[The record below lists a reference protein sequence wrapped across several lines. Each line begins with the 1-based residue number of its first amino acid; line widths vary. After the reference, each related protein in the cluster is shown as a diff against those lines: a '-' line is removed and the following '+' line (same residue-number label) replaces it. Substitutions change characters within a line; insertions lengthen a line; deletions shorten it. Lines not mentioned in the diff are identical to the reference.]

1 VIFGYE
7 VRCWN
12 KKMFTGIIESLGKVK
27 QVKLQSNSAIIVVDV
42 GQLSDGVNLGDSIAI
57 NGACLTATHIMGT
70 EVYFDVSRETLSKTT
85 IGNLR
90 ISDNVNVERSLRI
103 GDKLGG
109 HFVTGHVDDVGVIN
123 RIDSDTSQSVVWVSV
138 SEELTNMMIK
148 KGSIAIDGISLTI
161 VELKEKLFSVALI
174 PFTLGATTLGF
185 KGAGHKVNIETD
197 MLGKWVKRVLTVDG
211 NAPTGITEKML
222 VEKGFI

>member
-1 VIFGYE
+1 
-7 VRCWN
+7 
-12 KKMFTGIIESLGKVK
+12 MFTGIIESLGKVK
-27 QVKLQSNSAIIVVDV
+27 QVKIQSSSAIITIDV
-42 GQLSDGVNLGDSIAI
+42 GQLSDGVSPGDSIAI
-57 NGACLTATHIMGT
+57 NGVCLTATQIKGP

-90 ISDNVNVERSLRI
+90 ISDNVNIERSLRM

-109 HFVTGHVDDVGVIN
+109 HFVTGHVDGVGVIN
-123 RIDSDTSQSVVWVSV
+123 KIDSEATQCTVWISV
-138 SEELTNMMIK
+138 SEDLTNMMIK
-148 KGSIAIDGISLTI
+148 KGSVAIDGISLTI

-185 KGAGHKVNIETD
+185 KKAGQKVNIETD
-197 MLGKWVKRVLTVDG
+197 MLGKWVKRMLAING
-211 NAPTGITEKML
+211 NTSTGITEKLL